1 MVRVL
6 VAEDVR
12 MLRAALVRLLELEG
26 DIEVVAEVERGD
38 AVLAAALEC
47 RPEVAVLDIEL
58 PGGDGL
64 EAAARLAESLPSC
77 RVLILTGMGRP
88 GNLRRGIAAGV
99 AGFMLKDSRPD
110 ELVNAIRTVAQGGRV
125 IDPHLAYA
133 ALEVADCPLTTR
145 EVDVLRLTA
154 TGATP
159 REVAATLHL
168 TYGTVRNYLASAVD
182 RLGAR
187 SRVDAIQIASEAG
200 WL

>member
-12 MLRAALVRLLELEG
+12 MLRTALVRLLELEA

-38 AVLAAALEC
+38 AVVAAALEHE
-47 RPEVAVLDIEL
+47 PEVAVLDIEL
-58 PGGDGL
+58 PGEDGL
-64 EAAARLAESLPSC
+64 EAAARLANSLPSC

-110 ELVNAIRTVAQGGRV
+110 ELVSAIRTVAQGGRV

-168 TYGTVRNYLASAVD
+168 TYGTVRNYLAAAVD

-187 SRVDAIQIASEAG
+187 SRMDAIHIAHEAG